1 MVLPYKTHLRCAT
14 PRAIEIEIRVIFRFR
29 EILRRKLRRNS
40 PMGRRKLE
48 IKRIEDKSSR
58 LVTFSKRRTG
68 LIKKAR
74 QLSVLCDVDVAVIV
88 FSARGKLYEFCSGG
102 TANRVEHI
110 LARYEAEGN
119 TTINENGQDLV
130 SLNFL
135 LINTLLGLHSVHTIY
150 TICTTGSPIGTCKE
164 LLHTVDRLVEENN
177 SEELS
182 VTDMTQL
189 EEELDAALML
199 TRSRKTQLMMEYI
212 STLQQQQ
219 ERNLI
224 KEQEEIV
231 QETASAEKVFGAG
244 DDEGGGRN
252 DLAINQMD
260 SPKHATLPLF
270 HS

>member
-1 MVLPYKTHLRCAT
+1 MVFPYKTHLRCAT

-48 IKRIEDKSSR
+48 IMRIEDKSSR

-102 TANRVEHI
+102 TANSVEHL
-110 LARYEAEGN
+110 LARYEAN
-119 TTINENGQDLV
+119 ANRTINGNAQDLEV
-130 SLNFL
+130 PLE
-135 LINTLLGLHSVHTIY
+135 
-150 TICTTGSPIGTCKE
+150 CTKFRTCKE

-189 EEELDAALML
+189 EEELDAALTL